1 MGRER
6 PTLHEGPDP
15 GRGAFA
21 PLFLA
26 LVALAAGCSAPP
38 ISPLPRQPI
47 VPPTWLPAVP
57 ATHDA
62 LSGVLGALA
71 GAGSRSSRDG
81 VRQDMFAG
89 ALAAMAHFG
98 PSSTPELFPPDSH
111 VLAYLVDAHVAW
123 SIALGEARRFRRL
136 DVAALRKVPFPLD
149 RRTSTLEGLAGE
161 IARRAPWEPRLAL
174 FLNPGWKGGPPLPLT
189 ALEGHSLDWQLAV
202 HAALCGRTPG
212 FWEVD
217 RERRVLKVS
226 AFTDS
231 LWGLPTDWPARAR
244 RLLELVPPP
253 TRLLETVQAT
263 CGASLQRCTVM
274 SVGIDEARLFE
285 ARPRR

>member
-1 MGRER
+1 
-6 PTLHEGPDP
+6 
-15 GRGAFA
+15 
-21 PLFLA
+21 
-26 LVALAAGCSAPP
+26 
-38 ISPLPRQPI
+38 
-47 VPPTWLPAVP
+47 VP

-71 GAGSRSSRDG
+71 GAGPRSRRDG

-89 ALAAMAHFG
+89 SLVAMAQCG
-98 PSSTPELFPPDSH
+98 PVSTPELFPTESH

-136 DVAALRKVPFPLD
+136 GVAALRRVPFPLD

-174 FLNPGWKGGPPLPLT
+174 FLNPGWKGGPPLPST

-231 LWGLPTDWPARAR
+231 LWGLPTDQPARASK
-244 RLLELVPPP
+244 LLELVPPP
-253 TRLLETVQAT
+253 ARLLEAAQAA
-263 CGASLQRCTVM
+263 CGPSLQRCTVI
-274 SVGIDEARLFE
+274 SIGIDEARLFE
-285 ARPRR
+285 ASPRR

>member
-1 MGRER
+1 
-6 PTLHEGPDP
+6 
-15 GRGAFA
+15 
-21 PLFLA
+21 
-26 LVALAAGCSAPP
+26 
-38 ISPLPRQPI
+38 
-47 VPPTWLPAVP
+47 VP

-71 GAGSRSSRDG
+71 GAGPRSRRDG

-89 ALAAMAHFG
+89 FLVAIANFG
-98 PSSTPELFPPDSH
+98 PLSTPELFPTESH
-111 VLAYLVDAHVAW
+111 RLAYLVDAHIAW
-123 SIALGEARRFRRL
+123 SIALGEGRRFWRL
-136 DVAALRKVPFPLD
+136 DVAALRRVAFPLD
-149 RRTSTLEGLAGE
+149 RRTSTLDGLSDE

-174 FLNPGWKGGPPLPLT
+174 FLNPGWKGGPPLPST

-231 LWGLPTDWPARAR
+231 LWGLPTDQPARAR

-253 TRLLETVQAT
+253 ATLLASVREA
-263 CGASLQRCTVM
+263 CGPSLQRCAVITA
-274 SVGIDEARLFE
+274 GIDEGRLFE
-285 ARPRR
+285 AGPRR